1 MQLQYKT
8 YSRIQTHLRTTP
20 KILLL
25 LLLLLFLPDLL
36 PRPKKNLILLQ
47 TQRQT
52 ANHAQQHLER
62 ASERAS
68 GLQKLYAKLETSI
81 PI

>member
-20 KILLL
+20 KILL

-68 GLQKLYAKLETSI
+68 GLQKLHAKLETSI